1 MKINIGGICGSAG
14 SKKNITGDWRY
25 YKPVVNSKCIK
36 CGICELYCPDSCI
49 LMDDAEDVIQIDYD
63 YCKGC
68 GICSKECPQKA
79 IVMEQERK

>member
-1 MKINIGGICGSAG
+1 MKNNIGGIVAPGN
-14 SKKNITGDWRY
+14 SKKNMTGDWRY
-25 YKPVVNSKCIK
+25 YKPVVNSNCVK

-49 LMDDAEDVIQIDYD
+49 IMDGNKDTIEINYD

-68 GICSKECPQKA
+68 GICSSECPKNA